1 MVDGPIGFIGT
12 GNIGTPMAANLIL
25 AGYELHVYDLDP
37 TRCEALLE
45 LGAELGGSPRELA
58 ESCSLLMTSLPGPPE
73 VEEVLLGAE
82 GILKGASPGAIYVDL
97 STNLPSVVSRL
108 AAAAADAGVTML
120 DAPVSG
126 GVAGAEEATLAVMV
140 GGDEAAFEQCRPL
153 FEAIGENVFYMGA
166 SGQGALVKLINNQV
180 SLSARQVVVEALV
193 LARKAGLDPAK
204 AHAVMAVSSAGP
216 HVGRSERLLAREFDA
231 PTFTLQLAAKDLGL
245 AQQVARDAGA
255 PAPLAAAAFDALV
268 RALGRGYGGLGTD
281 ATTLVYEEGAG
292 LDPAMG
298 DERAP

>member
-1 MVDGPIGFIGT
+1 MVNGPIGFIGT
-12 GNIGTPMAANLIL
+12 GNIGTPMAANLIR
-25 AGYELHVYDLDP
+25 AGYQLRVHDLEP

-58 ESCSLLMTSLPGPPE
+58 ESCSTLMTSLPGPPE

-82 GILKGASPGAIYVDL
+82 GILTGASPGSIYVDL

-108 AAAAADAGVTML
+108 AAAAANAGVTML

-153 FEAIGENVFYMGA
+153 FEVIGENVFYMGE

-204 AHAVMAVSSAGP
+204 AHAGDGGELCRAARRTERTATRARVRRA
-216 HVGRSERLLAREFDA
+216 HVHVAARSEGPRAR
-231 PTFTLQLAAKDLGL
+231 T
-245 AQQVARDAGA
+245 AG
-255 PAPLAAAAFDALV
+255 
-268 RALGRGYGGLGTD
+268 
-281 ATTLVYEEGAG
+281 GA
-292 LDPAMG
+292 
-298 DERAP
+298 